1 MVQLAD
7 DLLEL
12 IDAEAGRRGISRSAL
27 IREALR
33 DYLAGSVDAA
43 ITTRIVEGYKK
54 RPQATVDEWGGLAEQ
69 SARAAREVAK
79 RLDAEERAAGLEP
92 W

>member
-33 DYLAGSVDAA
+33 DHLAGSVDAA

-54 RPQATVDEWGGLAEQ
+54 RPRQPSTNGAGLAEQ